1 MNTKYYIFLLPGL
14 LWGASACVA
23 DLGTYDPFLHGDRGG
38 EEAGDDQAAPGRGDD
53 HGSPSIDKADVGA
66 TLVIPG
72 KEDGPWT
79 RDTGDYGTPFG
90 DKEPIGWEKAPADGE
105 PPVEEIPESPTHA
118 TGGGVRNDAGD
129 DIGTP
134 GFWCHQIGLAADGDH
149 RALFTPAW
157 IFGWIV
163 EIDVISAYFS
173 EGRALWGLED
183 ARDVLCRPEPVSVE
197 EILERHLLALGFNL
211 VSRQVLGD
219 TRLDR
224 LCRGEV
230 MPPPDAHRDWTV
242 GEVAMAA
249 DAALADEEDDGSELF
264 WKDVIDYINNAQAPG
279 AGDCPA
285 E

>member
-14 LWGASACVA
+14 LWGASACTA
-23 DLGTYDPFLHGDRGG
+23 DLGTYSPFLNGDRGG
-38 EEAGDDQAAPGRGDD
+38 GEAGEGPAAADPGDD
-53 HGSPSIDKADVGA
+53 HGRPAVDREDSGGA
-66 TLVIPG
+66 SMTTPG
-72 KEDGPWT
+72 RDDDEGGGTPWT
-79 RDTGDYGTPFG
+79 RDTGDYGMPSIER
-90 DKEPIGWEKAPADGE
+90 EPSG
-105 PPVEEIPESPTHA
+105 ESPTHA

-134 GFWCHQIGLAADGDH
+134 GFWCHQIGLAADGDD

-173 EGRALWGLED
+173 EGRALWSLED
-183 ARDVLCRPEPVSVE
+183 ARDVLCRPEPVPDE
-197 EILERHLLALGFNL
+197 ELLERHLLALGFNL

-249 DAALADEEDDGSELF
+249 DAVLADGENDGTELF

-285 E
+285 AL